1 MHDLM
6 LAMLLAQFVFYLAF
20 LESLEWVKAN
30 A

>member
-6 LAMLLAQFVFYLAF
+6 LAILLAQFVFYLAF
-20 LESLEWVKAN
+20 LTALDWIRDN